1 MVIEHLEL
9 MPEPEDTRLL
19 TAVDPDAPGYLGAAY
34 GVSDQEARELRWPV
48 GPMKEFLWPWGAVSF
63 SIGTILLLISWP
75 WIQAYIAPI
84 LPDSEW
90 AYENSGFR
98 EIQSEGYFG
107 EGVHVC
113 IVDTGIDINHTEFSG
128 VNLVGFRDFY
138 VEKND
143 EVRDVGQNYHGTQM
157 AGLMLANS
165 TYVGAAPEVSV
176 SIAIALGPDGSAGQI
191 DSVASA
197 IRWCWISQNVDI
209 ISLSLGGDPDGS
221 TGGFES
227 ETSLAVNEAL
237 DAGVFVVAAAG
248 NNGIESSVSDVSTPA
263 NIERVIAVGAT
274 TRNGEVWR
282 NSSMGSE
289 QDPSTGEL
297 RQYPNQKPEVTAPGV
312 MIFSTVSTSIK
323 PSYAYSSG
331 TSDSTVLVSS
341 ALAII
346 LEIHGEKLR
355 GDNGEID
362 QEEMLLVKRALAN
375 SAMNPGSSHDLKN
388 GYGELNVV
396 RWSENVALELDQ

>member
-1 MVIEHLEL
+1 M
-9 MPEPEDTRLL
+9 
-19 TAVDPDAPGYLGAAY
+19 
-34 GVSDQEARELRWPV
+34 
-48 GPMKEFLWPWGAVSF
+48 
-63 SIGTILLLISWP
+63 
-75 WIQAYIAPI
+75 
-84 LPDSEW
+84 
-90 AYENSGFR
+90 
-98 EIQSEGYFG
+98 
-107 EGVHVC
+107 
-113 IVDTGIDINHTEFSG
+113 
-128 VNLVGFRDFY
+128 
-138 VEKND
+138 
-143 EVRDVGQNYHGTQM
+143 
-157 AGLMLANS
+157 
-165 TYVGAAPEVSV
+165 
-176 SIAIALGPDGSAGQI
+176 
-191 DSVASA
+191 
-197 IRWCWISQNVDI
+197 
-209 ISLSLGGDPDGS
+209 
-221 TGGFES
+221 
-227 ETSLAVNEAL
+227 AVNEAL

-396 RWSENVALELDQ
+396 RWSENVAFELDE